1 MRNITCI
8 LLLLLSIVSCSKND
22 NEIQQTPTESMYY
35 PSNTSA
41 SWETKSLSSLGWNQ
55 NAVQPLKDYLNQ
67 KGTKSFMIIVNGRIV
82 MEEYFNGHTATA
94 TWEWNSAGKTLVAST
109 VGIAQQEN
117 LLNINNK
124 VSDYLGTEWTS
135 MPLNKE
141 NLITVKHLLTMT
153 AGNDDTKQYVIKSN
167 LTYIADAGT
176 RWAYSNIFQKLTDV
190 VNKASNKP
198 FETYFNEKLKSKIG
212 MEGFWNF
219 GTIFTIYHSN
229 TKSMA
234 RFGLLALNKGKW
246 NNEQIINESYFNES
260 VSTSQSIN
268 PSYGYLWWLNGKTSF
283 MIPNEQTVY
292 QDFLVPNAPADMYAA
307 MGAKDQR
314 IYVIP
319 SKKMAVIRMGDA
331 SDPVNPNF
339 AVSGFDNN
347 TEDLLA
353 EHLTTVQV
361 FNEELGARLAL
372 QILYRIKYP
381 NTPHEITYLG
391 TNVLYRDSTGD

>member
-67 KGTKSFMIIVNGRIV
+67 KGTKSFMILVNGRIV

-339 AVSGFDNN
+339 AVSGFDN
-347 TEDLLA
+347 
-353 EHLTTVQV
+353 
-361 FNEELGARLAL
+361 ELWGKINAV
-372 QILYRIKYP
+372 I
-381 NTPHEITYLG
+381 N
-391 TNVLYRDSTGD
+391 

>member
-1 MRNITCI
+1 MKIMRNITCI

-67 KGTKSFMIIVNGRIV
+67 KGTKSFMILVNGRIV

-292 QDFLVPNAPADMYAA
+292 QGFLVPNAPADMYAA

-339 AVSGFDNN
+339 AVSGFDN
-347 TEDLLA
+347 
-353 EHLTTVQV
+353 
-361 FNEELGARLAL
+361 ELWGKINAV
-372 QILYRIKYP
+372 I
-381 NTPHEITYLG
+381 N
-391 TNVLYRDSTGD
+391 

>member
-67 KGTKSFMIIVNGRIV
+67 KGTKSFMILVNGRIV

-283 MIPNEQTVY
+283 MIPNEQNVY
-292 QDFLVPNAPADMYAA
+292 QGFLVPNAPADKYAA

-339 AVSGFDNN
+339 AVSGFDN
-347 TEDLLA
+347 
-353 EHLTTVQV
+353 
-361 FNEELGARLAL
+361 ELWGKINAV
-372 QILYRIKYP
+372 I
-381 NTPHEITYLG
+381 N
-391 TNVLYRDSTGD
+391 